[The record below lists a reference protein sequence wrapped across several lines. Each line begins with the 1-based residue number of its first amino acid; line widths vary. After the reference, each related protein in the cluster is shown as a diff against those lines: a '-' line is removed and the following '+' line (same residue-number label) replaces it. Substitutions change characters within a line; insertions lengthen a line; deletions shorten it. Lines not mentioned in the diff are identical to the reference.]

1 VTVSV
6 TALLVSHDGMR
17 WLPSVLDGLQE
28 QTRRPDRA
36 FAVETGT
43 LGESR
48 ALLGQ
53 RLGAAAVTTAPVDAG
68 YGAAVGVG
76 LAALPPI
83 QAAGQSA
90 SQETTEWIW
99 LLHDDGR
106 PDPDCLERLLD
117 AAELHP
123 SAAIVG
129 PKLREWPSLRRL
141 LELGVT
147 ITGSGRR
154 ETGLERGE
162 YDQGQHDL
170 VKKVLA
176 VNTAGMLVRRDV
188 LESVGFDPYLPL
200 SGPEIDFGW
209 RAALAGH
216 TTIVAPEA
224 VVFHAEASHRGLR
237 KTPHTRHIRR
247 SEREAA
253 LYTLLV
259 NSSSGRLPL
268 LGLRLLI
275 WGLLRPLGLL
285 LLRAP
290 TEAMD
295 EVVAQVRTV
304 LHPARILRARRE
316 RRSAIT
322 VAHKSLRSLFP
333 PWWLPLRHGLDIVI
347 DAASAL
353 WAVIF
358 DAATNPSQA
367 SRTWDDA
374 DDTGEADGFGP
385 ILRVLRSPVFI
396 LFGGLVVAA
405 LIAGRGLW
413 GGTLSGGALPPVV
426 GGATD
431 LWRGYFATWHN
442 LGVGSSNPSA
452 SYLLPLAIGG
462 TLLGGHVSWL
472 ISGLM
477 LFAVPLAA
485 FGALRFLRRHV
496 DSDVTSIWA
505 ALTYGLLPVATGAV
519 QQGRLGTVVF
529 VLVLPH
535 LGVTVSSLIASPD
548 GDLRR
553 RAAWRAAL
561 WLALAA
567 AFAPIT
573 LPLFAFA
580 WLMLLVFVRVSAGR
594 DALTV
599 FLPMGIPIAIA
610 FLLLAPWS
618 LTTWVHQGPSSWLLE
633 AGWPAGHLIGE
644 YSPWDLLVGRPGD
657 VGAAPWWFSLGV
669 VAVAVAALL
678 RGSKRRRAL
687 AGFAV
692 VALGVVTASALSRL
706 MVTPDA
712 SPLSV
717 PVWLG
722 VPLVLAQAGLLF
734 VGASAGAGIH
744 TTLSGRSFG
753 WRQPVVIVLIA
764 LAGFAPLATGAWW
777 ITSGSGDELT
787 THRSEVLPEYL
798 LGAGK
803 HRPFDGTLVIAG
815 SSERSLE
822 YVILRGRPLSL
833 GDEAILPGV
842 DDQADLTDLVGDLV
856 ASPTSEGIEE
866 LATFG
871 VRFIY
876 LPPRADALVA
886 ERLDGLTEAL
896 GPSSSLHPRSRAW
909 ELLPRAT
916 GESIESEPAM
926 VRGLLV
932 ALQLVGLAALGVLA
946 APTARWR
953 P

>member
-1 VTVSV
+1 V

-28 QTRRPDRA
+28 QTRRPDRVC
-36 FAVETGT
+36 AVETGT
-43 LGESR
+43 LGESH

-53 RLGAAAVTTAPVDAG
+53 RLGAAVVTSAPVDAG
-68 YGAAVGVG
+68 YGTAVEVG
-76 LAALPPI
+76 LAALPPSE
-83 QAAGQSA
+83 AA
-90 SQETTEWIW
+90 TEWIW

-106 PDPDCLERLLD
+106 PDPRCLEQLLD

-123 SAAIVG
+123 SAAIIG

-162 YDQGQHDL
+162 YDQGQHDT
-170 VKKVLA
+170 VKRVLA

-237 KTPHTRHIRR
+237 KTPHTRHVRR

-259 NSSSGRLPL
+259 NSSTSRLPL
-268 LGLRLLI
+268 LGLRLFI

-316 RRSAIT
+316 RRAAVT
-322 VAHKSLRSLFP
+322 VKHKALRALFP
-333 PWWLPLRHGLDIVI
+333 PWWLPLRHGLDLVI

-374 DDTGEADGFGP
+374 DDTEEVDGFGP
-385 ILRVLRSPVFI
+385 ILRVLRSPVF
-396 LFGGLVVAA
+396 LLLGGLVLAA
-405 LIAGRGLW
+405 LVAGRGLW
-413 GGTLSGGALPPVV
+413 GGTLSGGALQPVV

-431 LWRGYFATWHN
+431 MWRGYFATWHN
-442 LGVGSSNPSA
+442 LGTGSSNPA
-452 SYLLPLAIGG
+452 APYLLPLAIGG
-462 TLLGGHVSWL
+462 TLLGGHASWL
-472 ISGLM
+472 ISGLL

-496 DSDVTSIWA
+496 DSDVTSIWG

-529 VLVLPH
+529 LLVLPH
-535 LGVTVSSLIASPD
+535 LGVTASSLIASPD
-548 GDLRR
+548 ADLRR
-553 RAAWRAAL
+553 RAVWRAAL

-573 LPLFAFA
+573 LPLVASA
-580 WLMLLVFVRVSAGR
+580 WLMLLAFVWATAGR
-594 DALTV
+594 DALAV
-599 FLPMGIPIAIA
+599 FLPMGIPIGVA

-618 LTTWVHQGPSSWLLE
+618 LTTWFHQGPSAWLLE
-633 AGWPAGHLIGE
+633 AGWPAGDLIGE

-692 VALGVVTASALSRL
+692 VALGVVTASVLSRL

-712 SPLSV
+712 SPLAV

-722 VPLVLAQAGLLF
+722 VPLVLGQAGLLF
-734 VGASAGAGIH
+734 VAASAGAGIR
-744 TTLSGRSFG
+744 TTLSDRSFG

-787 THRSEVLPEYL
+787 THRSGVLPEYL
-798 LGAGK
+798 LGAGE
-803 HRPFDGTLVIAG
+803 HRHLDGTLVITG

-822 YVILRGRPLSL
+822 YVVLRGRPISL

-842 DDQADLTDLVGDLV
+842 DDQAELTDLVGDLV
-856 ASPTSEGIEE
+856 AAPTSDDIDR
-866 LATFG
+866 LAGFG

-886 ERLDGLTEAL
+886 ERFDGLTDSL

-916 GESIESEPAM
+916 GESIEPEPAM

-932 ALQLVGLAALGVLA
+932 ALQLVALAALGVLA